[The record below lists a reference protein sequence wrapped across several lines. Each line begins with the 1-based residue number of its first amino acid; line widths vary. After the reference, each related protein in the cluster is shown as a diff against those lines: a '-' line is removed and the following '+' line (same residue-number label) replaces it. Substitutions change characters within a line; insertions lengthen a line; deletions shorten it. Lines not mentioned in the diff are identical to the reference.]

1 MQRSAYHRAPDDEA
15 SHGHFHAKTTFCVFL
30 QSTEN
35 TYQSRTLLN
44 HSLSQLKQ
52 CMLRDEAYA
61 STATRN
67 KPQHVCQQKSP
78 FPTDIPRVSKVLS
91 VFTLFL
97 AM

>member
-1 MQRSAYHRAPDDEA
+1 MQRSAYHRAPDDKA
-15 SHGHFHAKTTFCVFL
+15 SRGHFHAKTTFCVFL

-61 STATRN
+61 IHGHKEQAPTCLPTE
-67 KPQHVCQQKSP
+67 VP
-78 FPTDIPRVSKVLS
+78 FPNRHP
-91 VFTLFL
+91 
-97 AM
+97 